1 MKTHISVI
9 FRRRF
14 TLVRRPPIIGWIVT
28 ASVLLMGA
36 SAPVIPGIGGM
47 GAPYDT
53 VEAERTFDFGYRA
66 ILDRTL
72 ENTLAGTLALEGLRG
87 LSSIDPNIAL
97 TSLDGKLLL
106 SSARNVVAEYPLP
119 DATDVRGWSRLTV
132 TVALDARGLS
142 ESLRDADPE
151 RIYEAVFDAIL
162 SRLDVYSRYSGAREA
177 RELRANRNGFGGIGI
192 RFELVDGDIRI
203 TEVMADSPAG
213 KAGLLVGDLL
223 THVDGQPV
231 SGLSRDELSKRLRG
245 PVDSR
250 INVGIRRGYKPMD
263 LALRRDLIVPE
274 TVHTGFADGIGVFR
288 LTGFNKS
295 TADTL
300 RRDLLTLRQTH
311 GDALTGVVIDM
322 RGNPGGF
329 LDQAVEV
336 ADLFI
341 GDGPIISTRGRHPLS
356 NQSYDARSGD
366 IGEDL
371 PVAVIMDG
379 KAASAAEIVAA
390 ALQDSGH
397 GVVVGTSSYGKG
409 TVQSLIELPN
419 QGELH
424 LTWSRFHAPSGYALH
439 GLGVRPNICTSGQ
452 DSGSFSLSQSVNNP
466 GNANAVGAQLAQW
479 RQSGI
484 DDHAL
489 RATLR
494 DRCPAQAHVDGER
507 DLAIARQLIADPV
520 LYGSALAMS
529 APTGLSAAQIIP
541 PGDRPAATGARGN

>member
-1 MKTHISVI
+1 MW
-9 FRRRF
+9 RP
-14 TLVRRPPIIGWIVT
+14 LVRDTRIAGWIVT
-28 ASVLLMGA
+28 ASLLMVGA
-36 SAPVIPGIGGM
+36 SAPVIPGIAGLD
-47 GAPYDT
+47 ATYDT
-53 VEAERTFDFGYRA
+53 IEAERTFDFGYRA

-72 ENTLAGTLALEGLRG
+72 DSTSAAAIALEGMRG
-87 LSSIDPNIAL
+87 LSNIDPNIAL
-97 TSLDGKLLL
+97 ARLDGKLLL
-106 SSARNVVAEYPLP
+106 NSASNLVAEYPLP
-119 DATDVRGWSRLTV
+119 GESDVRGWARLTV

-142 ESLRDADPE
+142 DALRDADPE
-151 RIYEAVFDAIL
+151 RIYEAVFDATL
-162 SRLDVYSRYSGAREA
+162 AHLDLFSRYSGAREA

-223 THVDGQPV
+223 THVDGQPI
-231 SGLSRDELSKRLRG
+231 SGLSRDELSRRLRG

-274 TVHTGFADGIGVFR
+274 TVTSAYQDGVAIFR

-300 RRDLLTLRQTH
+300 RRELLTLRERH
-311 GDALTGVVIDM
+311 GDALAGIILDM

-329 LDQAVEV
+329 LDQAVDV

-341 GDGPIISTRGRHPLS
+341 GDGAIVATRGRHPLS
-356 NQSYDARSGD
+356 NQSYDARPGD

-371 PVAVIMDG
+371 AVVVVMDG
-379 KAASAAEIVAA
+379 KSASAAEIVAA

-397 GVVVGTSSYGKG
+397 AVVVGTTSYGKG

-424 LTWSRFHAPSGYALH
+424 LTWSRFHTPTGYALH
-439 GLGVRPNICTSGQ
+439 GLGVLPNICTAQ
-452 DSGSFSLSQSVNNP
+452 TAP
-466 GNANAVGAQLAQW
+466 GHDTATPATLVHAAATPAGGAAVAAQLTQW
-479 RQSGI
+479 RASDI
-484 DDHAL
+484 DDTRL
-489 RATLR
+489 RTRLR
-494 DRCPAQAHVDGER
+494 GLCQAENHGDGDR
-507 DLAIARQLIADPV
+507 DLTVARLLLADPV
-520 LYGSALAMS
+520 LYGTTLALSTPAG
-529 APTGLSAAQIIP
+529 PSAAAIP
-541 PGDRPAATGARGN
+541 LRPATPGGRGN

>member
-1 MKTHISVI
+1 MRDNRVA
-9 FRRRF
+9 
-14 TLVRRPPIIGWIVT
+14 GWIVT
-28 ASVLLMGA
+28 ASLLMVGA
-36 SAPVIPGIGGM
+36 GAPVIPGIAGLD
-47 GAPYDT
+47 APYDT

-72 ENTLAGTLALEGLRG
+72 ETTNAAAVALEGLRG
-87 LSSIDPNIAL
+87 LSNIDPNIAL
-97 TSLDGKLLL
+97 TRFGGRLLL
-106 SSARNVVAEYPLP
+106 NSASNLVAEYPLP
-119 DATDVRGWSRLTV
+119 GDTDVRGWARLSV

-142 ESLRDADPE
+142 EALRDADPE
-151 RIYEAVFDAIL
+151 RIYEAVFDATL
-162 SRLDVYSRYSGAREA
+162 AHLDLFSRYSGAREA

-223 THVDGQPV
+223 THVDGLPI
-231 SGLSRDELSKRLRG
+231 SGLSRDELSQRLRG

-250 INVGIRRGYKPMD
+250 VSIGIRRGYKPMD

-274 TVHTGFADGIGVFR
+274 TVTSAYRDGIAIFR

-300 RRDLLTLRQTH
+300 RRDLLALRQEH
-311 GDALTGVVIDM
+311 GDELTGAVLDM

-341 GDGPIISTRGRHPLS
+341 GDGAIVATRGRHPLS
-356 NQSYDARSGD
+356 NQSYDARPGD

-371 PVAVIMDG
+371 AVVVVMDG
-379 KAASAAEIVAA
+379 KSASAAEIVAA

-397 GVVVGTSSYGKG
+397 AVVVGTTSYGKG

-424 LTWSRFHAPSGYALH
+424 LTWSRFHTPSGYALH
-439 GLGVRPNICTSGQ
+439 GLGVLPNICTAEAGAHA
-452 DSGSFSLSQSVNNP
+452 DPRALAHSV
-466 GNANAVGAQLAQW
+466 ANADAGAMVGAQLAQW
-479 RQSGI
+479 RASGI
-484 DDHAL
+484 DDTRL
-489 RATLR
+489 RGRLR
-494 DRCPAQAHVDGER
+494 GLCQAESHGDGER
-507 DLAIARQLIADPV
+507 DLTVARLLLADPV
-520 LYGSALAMS
+520 LYGSTLALSAS
-529 APTGLSAAQIIP
+529 TGPSAAAIAPTPL
-541 PGDRPAATGARGN
+541 PAVTGTRGN